1 MKFFMIV
8 CITFISHVS
17 GKTFIIK
24 TVDEGFPQ
32 INKLEAGE
40 EYSEDD
46 KDNENNEHNENED
59 HEPSGYKETKDSMES
74 KGFTFVNLNP
84 N

>member
-1 MKFFMIV
+1 MKLFMIA

-24 TVDEGFPQ
+24 TVDEDSP
-32 INKLEAGE
+32 NNYHSEAGE

-46 KDNENNEHNENED
+46 KDDENNEHIED
-59 HEPSGYKETKDSMES
+59 QEPSGYKETKDSMES
-74 KGFTFVNLNP
+74 KG
-84 N
+84 